1 LLQAALA
8 VSEPEIRGLFV
19 EDRSDAAMSKLAKY
33 VDDMDAALLKIVRHQ
48 NLTTGQAMFAVT
60 FMAGRF
66 VGRTLALIAVSAR
79 KQSSLKGWSVE
90 QLRKSLEELET
101 LSETL
106 DKMAA
111 LETALYAWAVTG
123 VDEEEQDA
131 PLKEP
136 SATPTSIGD

>member
-19 EDRSDAAMSKLAKY
+19 EDRRDAAMDKLAKC
-33 VDDMDAALLKIVRHQ
+33 VDKMDAAVLKIVRHS
-48 NLTTGQAMFAVT
+48 NLTSGQAMFAVT

-66 VGRTLALIAVSAR
+66 VGRTLALIALSGG
-79 KQSSLKGWSVE
+79 KQSNFKGWSVE
-90 QLRKSLEELET
+90 QLRKFSEELET

-106 DKMAA
+106 DKVAA

-123 VDEEEQDA
+123 INEQGQDA
-131 PLKEP
+131 ALKEP
-136 SATPTSIGD
+136 SATPTSIGN